1 MLYSEV
7 NTFTTDKEKPVSYKI
22 MFVLNA
28 FVALV
33 LGAIFLVIPMST
45 LTFFGAEQYV
55 VAKILAQFFGAA
67 MVALGL
73 LLWFAKDVEEEKILK
88 GMGYAMFAS
97 SLIGLILTVIGVSP
111 ASGVIRNY
119 GWLSIIVYVLFALG
133 YAYLLFTK
141 PRSE

>member
-55 VAKILAQFFGAA
+55 VAKILAQFLGAA